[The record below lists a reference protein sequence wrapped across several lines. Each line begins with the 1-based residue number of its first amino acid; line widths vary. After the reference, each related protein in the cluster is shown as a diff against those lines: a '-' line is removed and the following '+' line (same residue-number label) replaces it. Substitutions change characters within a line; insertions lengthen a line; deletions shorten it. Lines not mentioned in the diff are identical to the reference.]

1 MSDTKESVEM
11 TSMKTEKDIET
22 GDDDDDVKRDGP
34 PTQVDVLPLDFS
46 SLMVVY
52 LSVVR
57 LKHALAQAVFTL
69 T

>member
-22 GDDDDDVKRDGP
+22 GDDDDVKRDGP

-57 LKHALAQAVFTL
+57 LKHALTQAVFTL